1 MNFMDF
7 LIIAPSALIALTLH
21 ELAHGLVAFF
31 LGDPTAKRMGRL
43 TLNPLK
49 HLDLMGTILIFVL
62 HFGWAKPV
70 IVNPNN
76 FKNPKRDMVLVAL
89 AGPLTN
95 LILAA
100 LFGLGVKLIS
110 GSYIIG
116 SEPSELTIVLYRM
129 LFFGVIINVSLAI
142 FNMLPIPPLDGSR
155 LIGAIVP
162 DRYNMQYRK
171 FEKVG
176 TMFLMGI
183 LLIGAF
189 SEISII
195 GKILNT
201 PVEILVKLFSGV

>member
-1 MNFMDF
+1 MNIWDVI
-7 LIIAPSALIALTLH
+7 IIAPSALIALTLH

-49 HLDLMGTILIFVL
+49 HLDLMGTILLIVL

-76 FKNPKRDMVLVAL
+76 FKNPKRDMVLVAI

-100 LFGLGVKLIS
+100 LFGLGVKYIV
-110 GSYIIG
+110 GSYVVG
-116 SEPSELTIVLYRM
+116 TEPSELTILAYKM
-129 LFFGVIINVSLAI
+129 FFFGVLINVSLAV

-162 DRYNMQYRK
+162 DRYYGYYRK
-171 FEKVG
+171 FEKMG

-189 SEISII
+189 SKISII
-195 GKILNT
+195 GGILNA
-201 PVEILVKLFSGV
+201 PVGFLVKFFSGV